1 MVGEGFPA
9 RCKVGVVVSH
19 TEDIF
24 WISNAICNQSHMIW
38 ACQYSLLDD
47 STRFLTNFWKLGH
60 TVAAVHVG
68 ELS

>member
-24 WISNAICNQSHMIW
+24 G
-38 ACQYSLLDD
+38 
-47 STRFLTNFWKLGH
+47 FLMQFVTK
-60 TVAAVHVG
+60 TI
-68 ELS
+68 